1 MERTTATIIR
11 MPARD
16 PTVPATDPVAS
27 SPVDS
32 PLESAL
38 DRVGDRWSLLL
49 VEALLDGVRR
59 FGELGDL
66 VPGIAPNIL
75 TDRLRRLVQAG
86 VVVAEPYTSRPP
98 RVQYRLTVDGQELA
112 GVLRLL
118 ASWGAAHDAVGSDG
132 RAEPAGAAGRHDACG
147 TPVEARWYCPTCARV
162 VGDTEITELRY
173 L

>member
-1 MERTTATIIR
+1 MAAPATTAAAATIG
-11 MPARD
+11 PCP
-16 PTVPATDPVAS
+16 PTTRSVPATGPVAS
-27 SPVDS
+27 SRAGS

-86 VVVAEPYTSRPP
+86 VVVAEPYTTRPP

-118 ASWGAAHDAVGSDG
+118 ASWGATHDAVVPDG
-132 RAEPAGAAGRHDACG
+132 RGEPASAAGRHEPAARPWRRAG
-147 TPVEARWYCPTCARV
+147 TARPAP
-162 VGDTEITELRY
+162 G
-173 L
+173 